1 MMPWC
6 YAHSGLSIVSAFE
19 IPEWTQFALEEV
31 VETPDAVIK
40 LDPTRYLDSENSV
53 KVTPDELLFT
63 VSETATYWVRAGF
76 EITVCPAPGAGWR
89 EVRLFL
95 LGSAWSAL
103 CYQRDILVLHASAVR
118 IGDRA
123 VAFCGAPGQGKSSL
137 AACLVARGCSFVSDD
152 LCRIDLNIPGR
163 AMIYPSTPRLKLRS
177 DMLARL
183 GRQDDRLEPDHVSS
197 GKVQQPIPGADR
209 APVALRAIYLLTWG
223 DLNILK
229 KTGSLA
235 LSHLVKAAT
244 FRPEF
249 LEPMGK
255 LGVYWQQCLALSQ
268 RVPVW
273 QFQRP
278 RDLNALDDTVHALL
292 EHLATEDDA

>member
-1 MMPWC
+1 MMQWW
-6 YAHSGLSIVSAFE
+6 YAHSGLSIVSALE
-19 IPEWTQFALEEV
+19 IPEWAQFALEEV
-31 VETPDAVIK
+31 VESPDAVIK
-40 LDPTRYLDSENSV
+40 LEPSLYTDGESSV
-53 KVTPDELLFT
+53 NVTPDELLFT
-63 VSETATYWVRAGF
+63 ISETATYRVRAGL
-76 EITVCPAPGAGWR
+76 EITVGPAPGADWR

-95 LGSAWSAL
+95 LGTAWSAL

-118 IGDRA
+118 IGEHA

-137 AACLVARGCSFVSDD
+137 AASLVARGYSFISDD
-152 LCRIDLNIPGR
+152 LCRVDLSLPGR

-177 DMLARL
+177 DMLAFL
-183 GRQDDRLEPDHVSS
+183 GRKGDPLEPDHLSS
-197 GKVQQPIPGADR
+197 GKLQQPIPGADR
-209 APVALRAIYLLTWG
+209 APVMLRAIYLLAWG
-223 DLNILK
+223 DLNILEE
-229 KTGSLA
+229 TGSLA

-268 RVPVW
+268 RVSVW

-278 RDLNALDDTVHALL
+278 REFNALGVALDALL
-292 EHLATEDDA
+292 EHLAAEDGA